1 MVQRPLHDPN
11 PKTEVGL
18 RGFDMRAFH
27 AALDVARQAKGLS
40 WAELAAETNR
50 PFEGTTSIPI
60 HPATLRDMLAKRSVT
75 SAVVLQAL
83 AWLGRTPESFLT
95 GPATFP
101 EAPLPESGPG
111 HVLRFDT
118 VAVHAALNKQ
128 RQARGLSWAQV
139 AAEMPGFTT
148 SMLTN
153 LATGPLIGF
162 PRVMLLTQWLGR
174 PIADFVRVRLQ

>member
-1 MVQRPLHDPN
+1 MPHAPPRDPN
-11 PKTEVGL
+11 PAASRL
-18 RGFDMRAFH
+18 HRFDMRTFH
-27 AALDVARQAKGLS
+27 AALDTARQAKGLS
-40 WAELAAETNR
+40 WAELAAQTNR

-95 GPATFP
+95 GPTPFP

-118 VAVHAALNKQ
+118 LALHAALNAL

-139 AAEMPGFTT
+139 AAQLTGFTPP
-148 SMLTN
+148 MLTN
-153 LATGPLIGF
+153 LASGPLIGF

-174 PIADFVRVRLQ
+174 PAADFVRVRPR

>member
-1 MVQRPLHDPN
+1 MPQPPDLGLVAGPRLH
-11 PKTEVGL
+11 
-18 RGFDMRAFH
+18 RFDMHALH
-27 AALDVARQAKGLS
+27 AALDLARQAKGLS
-40 WAELAAETNR
+40 WAELATQTNR

-83 AWLGRTPESFLT
+83 AWLGRTPESFLN
-95 GPATFP
+95 GPAPFR

-118 VAVHAALNKQ
+118 LALHTALNAQ

-139 AAEMPGFTT
+139 AAQLPGFTP

-153 LATGPLIGF
+153 LASGPLIGF
-162 PRVMLLTQWLGR
+162 PRVMSLTQWLGR
-174 PIADFVRVRLQ
+174 PAADFVRVRPR